1 MSRGATADIDP
12 YAWDIVDGKL
22 YLNFNKTIRARWAK
36 DKLSNIKKA
45 DKNWPRILDSLIG
58 Q

>member
-22 YLNFNKTIRARWAK
+22 YLNFNKKIQEKWAK
-36 DKLSNIKKA
+36 DKLNNIKRA
-45 DKNWPRILDSLIG
+45 DNNWPKILGNLIS